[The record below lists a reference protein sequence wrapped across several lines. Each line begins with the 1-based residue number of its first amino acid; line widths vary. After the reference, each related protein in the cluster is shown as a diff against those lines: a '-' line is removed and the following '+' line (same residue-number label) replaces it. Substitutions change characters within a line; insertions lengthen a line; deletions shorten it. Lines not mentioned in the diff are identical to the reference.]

1 MKINYRIYE
10 DFGGGWLW
18 VIFGT
23 DGDPAAESGQCY
35 TRRSDADRALK
46 RFIKRISKPHTLK
59 QVEW

>member
-1 MKINYRIYE
+1 
-10 DFGGGWLW
+10 